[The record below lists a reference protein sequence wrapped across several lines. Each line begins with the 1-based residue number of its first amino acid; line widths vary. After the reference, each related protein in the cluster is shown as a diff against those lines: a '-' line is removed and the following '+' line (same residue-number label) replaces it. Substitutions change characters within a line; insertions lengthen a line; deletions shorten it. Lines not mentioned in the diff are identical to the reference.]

1 MADTWTTITVDDV
14 KAGDHLRYAGH
25 EFTVARVDAPFLGRA
40 EMVCFIEDDES
51 RWHAYPAARGG
62 EVEVRTA
69 G

>member
-1 MADTWTTITVDDV
+1 MADTWTTISVDIV
-14 KAGDHLRYAGH
+14 KPGDHLRYAGQ
-25 EFTVARVDAPFLGRA
+25 EFTVTRVDAPFLGRE
-40 EMVCFIEDDES
+40 EMVCFIEDTET